1 MNEFYQLTLSANA
14 DFQLLVSSQLA
25 RLEMIPDVRS
35 SKRRLVHAGVLSLRS
50 STKAELEDLAKDLI
64 ISKAERGKKPKHQVI
79 QVDRVFSDLA
89 RLISAT
95 AAVDLGY
102 RGHTRHFMHLGLVS
116 MSTCDDE
123 DFQTLIYA
131 SEEYETAQNEDNTS

>member
-14 DFQLLVSSQLA
+14 AFQLLLSSQLA
-25 RLEMIPDVRS
+25 RLEMIPDVRA
-35 SKRRLVHAGVLSLRS
+35 SKRRLVHAGILSLRS
-50 STKAELEDLAKDLI
+50 STKADLEALDNDLI
-64 ISKAERGKKPKHQVI
+64 VSKPERGKKPKHQVI

-95 AAVDLGY
+95 AAVGLGY

-116 MSTCDDE
+116 MSICTDE
-123 DFQTLIYA
+123 EFQTLICA
-131 SEEYETAQNEDNTS
+131 SNEYESAQNTDNNS